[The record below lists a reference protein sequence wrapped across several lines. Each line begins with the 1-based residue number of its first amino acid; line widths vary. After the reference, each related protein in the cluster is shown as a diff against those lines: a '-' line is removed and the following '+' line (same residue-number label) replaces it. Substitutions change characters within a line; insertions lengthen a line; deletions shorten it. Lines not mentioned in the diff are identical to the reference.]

1 MFPCTFAC
9 SRNRPACGPAGLS
22 AGETCPVS
30 TGGGGRGG
38 GRSGFATAAPCC
50 SAHLDFAL
58 HPLLRHKV
66 VVHPVGLSAGTFCV
80 KIDSTLSKKEAKS
93 DLAAEKVLVS
103 ARLGTFGRAL
113 MRPGQRRFR
122 FAGRAAK
129 AGRLGRRAGGPT
141 SPGRGSRVVCD
152 TLKPT
157 CSRTRPN
164 AQAAAP
170 PRQGSR
176 AAPQPPPPPVLTG
189 HVSSLSPVLTGHIS
203 SELVRPPPPAG
214 VGRQRRQGE
223 ARHAA
228 RSARRRHKSYKSSP
242 CVPRGTTAAA
252 RRLSPFPPQ
261 MARRARAPAAAP
273 LRPRSCHARAAGG
286 AGRAKARTRA

>member
-22 AGETCPVS
+22 AGETCPVSTGGGDKTCPVS

-176 AAPQPPPPPVLTG
+176 AAPQPPPPSRTNWTRLVP
-189 HVSSLSPVLTGHIS
+189 LSRTNWTH
-203 SELVRPPPPAG
+203 LVRTGAPAPPG
-214 VGRQRRQGE
+214 GRG
-223 ARHAA
+223 
-228 RSARRRHKSYKSSP
+228 
-242 CVPRGTTAAA
+242 TAAA
-252 RRLSPFPPQ
+252 TGRGSACGAQR
-261 MARRARAPAAAP
+261 AAAAQK
-273 LRPRSCHARAAGG
+273 L
-286 AGRAKARTRA
+286 

>member
-1 MFPCTFAC
+1 LETIGGRAPRRSRRGWRRTTCRRC
-9 SRNRPACGPAGLS
+9 SRAHSRAPGTVPPADQRGFQQARRVQLVREGGTRRVQLVR
-22 AGETCPVS
+22 E
-30 TGGGGRGG
+30 GGGGGG

-176 AAPQPPPPPVLTG
+176 AAPQPPPPSRTNWTRLVP
-189 HVSSLSPVLTGHIS
+189 LSRTNWTH
-203 SELVRPPPPAG
+203 LVRTGAPAPPG
-214 VGRQRRQGE
+214 GRG
-223 ARHAA
+223 
-228 RSARRRHKSYKSSP
+228 
-242 CVPRGTTAAA
+242 TAAA
-252 RRLSPFPPQ
+252 TGRGSACGAQR
-261 MARRARAPAAAP
+261 AAAAQK
-273 LRPRSCHARAAGG
+273 L
-286 AGRAKARTRA
+286 